1 MYKEINTTRM
11 DFIYKKKLF
20 NKVVIRF
27 NVFAYHY
34 KAVNYMV
41 HSFVRSDVLIDHLD
55 SGNSIRLVY
64 LDMNLQHKVMVY
76 SDLWLP
82 EIMKRN

>member
-1 MYKEINTTRM
+1 MG
-11 DFIYKKKLF
+11 FVHKKKLF
-20 NKVVIRF
+20 NKVVISF

-41 HSFVRSDVLIDHLD
+41 HSFVHSDVLIDHLD
-55 SGNSIRLVY
+55 SGNSIHLGC
-64 LDMNLQHKVMVY
+64 LDMHLQHKVMVY

-82 EIMKRN
+82 EILKRN